1 MIKRTLS
8 ALALAA
14 ALSIAGPATA
24 TVIDF
29 ESTPVGTY
37 SFLNFGPVAIT
48 FLAGSGTFQV
58 DNQFPDP
65 PPSGHVLISFFTN
78 PGPGSFQATFAGGA
92 SSVSISV
99 SDFSPS
105 DTDDVHLRAYD
116 AANNLLD
123 SDSFL
128 IPGTGPGTTLSVSSA
143 TPIARV
149 EWNET
154 GDFEGAVYWDLLTY
168 ESTGQAPE
176 PATLL
181 LVGMALGMAGFAK
194 RRGRIS

>member
-14 ALSIAGPATA
+14 ALSTAGTALA

-37 SFLNFGPVAIT
+37 SVLNFGPVAIT
-48 FLAGSGTFQV
+48 FLAGSGTYEVQ
-58 DNQFPDP
+58 NQFPDP
-65 PPSGHVLISFFTN
+65 PPSGHVLISYFTN

-123 SDSFL
+123 SDSFT

-143 TPIARV
+143 TQIARV

-168 ESTGQAPE
+168 ESTGQVPE

-181 LVGMALGMAGFAK
+181 LVGIGLGFAGIAA
-194 RRGRIS
+194 RRRRTS